1 MGKPCSKKRQIWSSR
16 PILPVEPGGDHIFW
30 GCQQGGRWLPEETS
44 YHINVLP
51 RTASGLTRF
60 NVLYEEKAKAQ
71 ELLLMDNISIV
82 TYIDKMG
89 GGGTHS
95 L

>member
-1 MGKPCSKKRQIWSSR
+1 MST
-16 PILPVEPGGDHIFW
+16 
-30 GCQQGGRWLPEETS
+30 GGRWLPEETS

-60 NVLYEEKAKAQ
+60 NVPYEKKAKAQ
-71 ELLLMDNISIV
+71 ELLLMDNISTV

-89 GGGTHS
+89 GGGLTPYDIVLSQEYVRLVPHV
-95 L
+95 LVTAQFIP